1 MSGHSKWS
9 TIKRK
14 KGKEDEKRGRI
25 FTKLIKEISVAA
37 REGGGSVDGNPRLRS
52 AVDAAKAANMPSDN
66 VERAIKKGTGELEGV
81 NYEEAFYEGYG
92 PAGVAMFIECLT
104 DNKNRTVSEVRHT
117 LSKHGGSMAEAG
129 AVAWMFTAKGQ
140 LCIDATKYDE
150 ETVFMEASELGAE
163 DVVAEESTHVVTTAV
178 EDLHKVS
185 EGLKA
190 AGIEVQEAEMVR
202 VPGNTIQLDENDAG
216 KVLRLL
222 DALEDNED
230 VQRVSA
236 NFDIS
241 DEVMAKL
248 DQ

>member
-25 FTKLIKEISVAA
+25 FTKLIKEITVAA
-37 REGGGSVDGNPRLRS
+37 RDGGDPDANPRLRT
-52 AVDAAKAANMPSDN
+52 AIDAAKAANMPADN
-66 VERAIKKGTGELEGV
+66 MERAIKKGTGELEGV
-81 NYEEAFYEGYG
+81 NYETAIYEGYG
-92 PAGVAMFIECLT
+92 PGGVAMYVECLT
-104 DNKNRTVSEVRHT
+104 DNRNRTVSEVRHILT
-117 LSKHGGSMAEAG
+117 KNGGNMAEAG

-140 LCIDATKYDE
+140 MYIDAGKYDE

-163 DVVAEESTHVVTTAV
+163 DVSQEDNFHVVTTAV
-178 EDLHKVS
+178 EDMHRIRQALIAK
-185 EGLKA
+185 
-190 AGIEVQEAEMVR
+190 GIEVAEAEMVR
-202 VPGNTIQLDENDAG
+202 VPSNTIQLDESDAAR
-216 KVLRLL
+216 VLRMM
-222 DALEDNED
+222 DALEDNDD
-230 VQRVSA
+230 VQNVSS